1 MKTFFTQPIGQLGRQ
16 NSIAFIVLSVAFL
29 VIGLGDVDIPAGLG
43 NFLNFLWGCSLLSII
58 LANYYLVQDLVPKY
72 WREASAILGVV
83 IIVGTLIEI
92 SSPDYTLDNGGFIP
106 MYFLWAFNSLIY
118 NLTLRGTGVFKPVYE
133 YLSIFGFI
141 SIIIFTGANLFLGY
155 ELSES
160 LQPVFGI
167 GWISMIIG
175 LGYGGYVAWG
185 DKLATSNE

>member
-16 NSIAFIVLSVAFL
+16 NSLGF
-29 VIGLGDVDIPAGLG
+29 IGLNVVLLVVGFGELDIPVGLG
-43 NFLNFLWGCSLLSII
+43 NLLNFLWGFSLFSII
-58 LANYYLVQDLVPKY
+58 LAGYYLVKDQVPDY
-72 WREASAILGVV
+72 WREASAILGGV